1 MHLLSVY
8 INSYPL
14 ITILIDCGMH
24 ALTHIMHT
32 CDSNGNKVMPFVI
45 AVVAMEAVAVVIL
58 TIVDV
63 C

>member
-1 MHLLSVY
+1 MRQCW
-8 INSYPL
+8 N
-14 ITILIDCGMH
+14 CGG
-24 ALTHIMHT
+24 